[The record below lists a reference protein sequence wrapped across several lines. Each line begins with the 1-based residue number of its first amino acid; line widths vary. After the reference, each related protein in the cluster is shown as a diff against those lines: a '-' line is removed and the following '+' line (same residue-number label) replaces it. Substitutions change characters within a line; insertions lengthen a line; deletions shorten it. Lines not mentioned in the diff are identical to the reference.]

1 VKQES
6 QGEKGG
12 LTEKTARYME
22 IKIEQYL
29 NREQILCCTYPL
41 LGSPFSHWSRALP
54 CPAFSFIYPHIHS
67 TYSSP

>member
-22 IKIEQYL
+22 IKID
-29 NREQILCCTYPL
+29 TV
-41 LGSPFSHWSRALP
+41 FK
-54 CPAFSFIYPHIHS
+54 
-67 TYSSP
+67 